1 MKILIITPIWGR
13 PEITHIWAKSLSMFI
28 TDNISVLCILSND
41 DPDVKDNTRKCIK
54 PGFRICYFKNKPLGL
69 KLNAGIEYALTHFE
83 FDYIMNL
90 GSDDIVHPALLQL
103 YRESMQE
110 KVDFFG
116 LDKVYFYDT
125 RVNKLLISIEY
136 VWGAGRM
143 ISRKILEKLRNK
155 GEFLY
160 KSTENRGLDCNSME
174 KINNLLQ
181 IPYLQLKTGD
191 FPYLVD
197 IKTNESLNDILMM
210 RNFTTEV
217 DVDLL
222 RRYYPTIITKMI
234 YDHR

>member
-1 MKILIITPIWGR
+1 
-13 PEITHIWAKSLSMFI
+13 MFI

-110 KVDFFG
+110 KIDFFG

-143 ISRKILEKLRNK
+143 ISRKILEKLQNK

-234 YDHR
+234 YGQSN